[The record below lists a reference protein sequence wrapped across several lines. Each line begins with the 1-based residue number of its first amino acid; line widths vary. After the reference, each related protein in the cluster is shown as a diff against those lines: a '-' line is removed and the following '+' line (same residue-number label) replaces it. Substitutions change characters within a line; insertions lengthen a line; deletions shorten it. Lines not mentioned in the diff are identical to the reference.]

1 MEPHINGPRATTPP
15 ATRPETSVNHYSSE
29 FRHQEDR
36 IQPNP
41 LDRLLADIAI
51 RIQLSRT
58 DYDKAIRRY
67 ESISDWIERDASLL
81 RGSVELFYP
90 QGSMAIGAT
99 IAARGTDEFDI
110 DVVVQLLLAGNVSPE
125 TPLNMLHAAIRGDEG
140 SRYYQMTKRRTRCVT
155 VEYHDGMH
163 IDFTPAIRGP
173 HARGT

>member
-15 ATRPETSVNHYSSE
+15 ATRPETSVNHYRQNFDTKGS
-29 FRHQEDR
+29 

-110 DVVVQLLLAGNVSPE
+110 DVVVQLLLAAKCLTRDAAE
-125 TPLNMLHAAIRGDEG
+125 HAACGDQRRRGIPVLPDDKAAN
-140 SRYYQMTKRRTRCVT
+140 SLR
-155 VEYHDGMH
+155 DG
-163 IDFTPAIRGP
+163 
-173 HARGT
+173 

>member
-1 MEPHINGPRATTPP
+1 MEPHINGPRATKPL
-15 ATRPETSVNHYSSE
+15 ATRPETNVNHYRQNFDTKGS
-29 FRHQEDR
+29 

-41 LDRLLADIAI
+41 LDRLLADVAI

-67 ESISDWIERDASLL
+67 ESISDWIERDGSLL

-110 DVVVQLLLAGNVSPE
+110 DVVVQLLLAANVSPE

-163 IDFTPAIRGP
+163 IDLGAALLGRPLP
-173 HARGT
+173 S